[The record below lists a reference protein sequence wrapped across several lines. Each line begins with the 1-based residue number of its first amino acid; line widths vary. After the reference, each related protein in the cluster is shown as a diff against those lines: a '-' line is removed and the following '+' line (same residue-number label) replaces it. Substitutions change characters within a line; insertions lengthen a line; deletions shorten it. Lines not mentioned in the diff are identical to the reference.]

1 MPPKKKKRSKSM
13 PKQSQSQRQSVV
25 VNIGTSK
32 TKSKPRKSRG
42 RGGLPPPSYQH
53 NLAPTFVTQ
62 QATDYN
68 PVIGAI
74 QGLTAKLNE
83 QPRIQQSVTPLSST
97 VQGTSAEQMAGEA
110 ALRRAGPT
118 ADGFVPH
125 ASQARNTTVDYVMP
139 REEIGTNRPRPTKF
153 VINKQIRE
161 EDESFIDRMMK
172 AETIRR
178 ADEYFTER
186 LVKPTD
192 DFQRLPSDKRA
203 SEKSDS
209 SLKKSSDSS
218 SDSSLK
224 KSSGSSS
231 DSSLKGSSIKSLKKS
246 SGSSSDSSL
255 KKSSGSSSDS
265 SLKGSSI
272 QSLKK
277 SSGSSSDSEGPAAS
291 GGGPPRVFKTPP
303 KVLAKA
309 RQQAQERKAKLD
321 SIREKVEGR
330 KPITTEERQFVMKS
344 TGTKRLQRR
353 LYLMDVM
360 NRMDSDDQRSAKEKI
375 KKGKKI
381 VVDDI

>member
-1 MPPKKKKRSKSM
+1 M

-74 QGLTAKLNE
+74 ASLTSRLQQE
-83 QPRIQQSVTPLSST
+83 PRIQNPVTPLSST
-97 VQGTSAEQMAGEA
+97 IQATSQSAEQMASEA
-110 ALRRAGPT
+110 AIGRAGKT
-118 ADGFVPH
+118 ADSFVPH
-125 ASQARNTTVDYVMP
+125 ATQVRTATVDYVMP
-139 REEIGTNRPRPTKF
+139 RESIGTNRPTR
-153 VINKQIRE
+153 VVLGVRE
-161 EDESFIDRMMK
+161 P
-172 AETIRR
+172 
-178 ADEYFTER
+178 DEYTREQ
-186 LVKPTD
+186 LVKSTD

-209 SLKKSSDSS
+209 SSIP
-218 SDSSLK
+218 SLK

-231 DSSLKGSSIKSLKKS
+231 DSSLKGTSIK
-246 SGSSSDSSL
+246 
-255 KKSSGSSSDS
+255 
-265 SLKGSSI
+265 
-272 QSLKK
+272 SLKK
-277 SSGSSSDSEGPAAS
+277 SSGSSSDSEGPAAG

-303 KVLAKA
+303 KVLEKA

-321 SIREKVEGR
+321 SIREKVEGM

-344 TGTKRLQRR
+344 RGAKRLQRT
-353 LYLMDVM
+353 LYLMDIG
-360 NRMDSDDQRSAKEKI
+360 NKYQSSDDQRSAKEKI

-381 VVDDI
+381 VAENI

>member
-13 PKQSQSQRQSVV
+13 PKQRQSQRQSVV

-83 QPRIQQSVTPLSST
+83 QPRIQQPVTPLSST
-97 VQGTSAEQMAGEA
+97 VQATPSQSAEQMAGEA

-118 ADGFVPH
+118 ADSFVSH
-125 ASQARNTTVDYVMP
+125 ASQVRNAPSVPMGTVDYVMP
-139 REEIGTNRPRPTKF
+139 REVIGTNRPTRVVTGEL
-153 VINKQIRE
+153 IRQ
-161 EDESFIDRMMK
+161 
-172 AETIRR
+172 

-186 LVKPTD
+186 LLKPTD
-192 DFQRLPSDKRA
+192 NFQRLPSHKRA

-209 SLKKSSDSS
+209 S
-218 SDSSLK
+218 SDSSL
-224 KSSGSSS
+224 
-231 DSSLKGSSIKSLKKS
+231 IV
-246 SGSSSDSSL
+246 
-255 KKSSGSSSDS
+255 
-265 SLKGSSI
+265 
-272 QSLKK
+272 
-277 SSGSSSDSEGPAAS
+277 SSDSEGPAAG

-309 RQQAQERKAKLD
+309 RQEAQERKGRLD
-321 SIREKVEGR
+321 SIREKIKE
-330 KPITTEERQFVMKS
+330 KQQITTEERQFVMKT
-344 TGTKRLQRR
+344 TGTKRLQRT
-353 LYLMDVM
+353 LYMADVS
-360 NRMDSDDQRSAKEKI
+360 RKYQSSDDQPSTRQKSKG
-375 KKGKKI
+375 GKKI
-381 VVDDI
+381 VVENI